1 MDDHI
6 DVRGT
11 AAYFASGLRDVVS
24 AIHQP
29 CGSYWFLCFHGF
41 VIKYARNICSAQD
54 KVKHNGKK
62 MARENLKKKEISS
75 RIALA
80 VERSGRKA
88 KDIAAALGV
97 SEVTMSKYVNGV
109 STPKND
115 YLLDLAQ
122 ELNVSVSWLLSGDDE
137 VYAAAGSPTYEEWK
151 QRALKAEKQLENLK
165 KVLPLISEA
174 NAILSKNF

>member
-1 MDDHI
+1 MFGI
-6 DVRGT
+6 R
-11 AAYFASGLRDVVS
+11 
-24 AIHQP
+24 Q
-29 CGSYWFLCFHGF
+29 
-41 VIKYARNICSAQD
+41 
-54 KVKHNGKK
+54 VKHKGKK

-115 YLLDLAQ
+115 YLLNLAQ
-122 ELNVSVSWLLSGDDE
+122 ELNVSVSWLLSGDDGGY
-137 VYAAAGSPTYEEWK
+137 VVAGAPSYEEWK
-151 QRALKAEKQLENLK
+151 RRAIEAEKKLENLK